1 MQKRFDITLCIQFQ
15 PLYPQRQFL
24 KKINGKEK
32 SKLMEDVEIFVSND
46 IQEEETIDNEILIMT
61 KVDIQEFKAKQ

>member
-1 MQKRFDITLCIQFQ
+1 
-15 PLYPQRQFL
+15 
-24 KKINGKEK
+24 
-32 SKLMEDVEIFVSND
+32 MEDVEIFVSND

>member
-1 MQKRFDITLCIQFQ
+1 LHTISTSI
-15 PLYPQRQFL
+15 PLEAIK

-46 IQEEETIDNEILIMT
+46 IQERKPLTM
-61 KVDIQEFKAKQ
+61 KVQS